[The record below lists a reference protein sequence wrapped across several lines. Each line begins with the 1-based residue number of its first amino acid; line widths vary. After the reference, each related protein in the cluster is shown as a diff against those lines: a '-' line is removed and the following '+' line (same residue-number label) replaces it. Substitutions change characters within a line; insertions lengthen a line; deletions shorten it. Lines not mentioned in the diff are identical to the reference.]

1 MNFDLLDRLDVEPA
15 IVIRNNASTRERG
28 CQLRREEVL
37 LLKKLGYQKWKQI
50 KDAGRPQNTFITILI
65 SNRIHETISSNDSY
79 KVGLKVVNRSA
90 TFAAN

>member
-50 KDAGRPQNTFITILI
+50 KDAGR
-65 SNRIHETISSNDSY
+65 R
-79 KVGLKVVNRSA
+79 
-90 TFAAN
+90 